1 MSVYMKAFIEK
12 VKTFYR
18 ELISDPMGVLF
29 LVCLFFFL
37 GVAFS
42 EPILK
47 ENDKLKM
54 EIAVQ
59 KDIVRIQAGML
70 SSMAETLDKQKK

>member
-1 MSVYMKAFIEK
+1 MKTFIEK
-12 VKTFYR
+12 IKALYEKIVT
-18 ELISDPMGVLF
+18 DPLGVLF

-54 EIAVQ
+54 DIEIQ

-70 SSMAETLDKQKK
+70 SSMAERLDKQKK

>member
-1 MSVYMKAFIEK
+1 MKAFIEK

-42 EPILK
+42 KPILK
-47 ENDKLKM
+47 KNDKLKM

-59 KDIVRIQAGML
+59 KDIVKIQAGML
-70 SSMAETLDKQKK
+70 SSMAERLDKQKK

>member
-1 MSVYMKAFIEK
+1 MKTFIEK
-12 VKTFYR
+12 IKAFYKKI
-18 ELISDPMGVLF
+18 ISDSLGVLF
-29 LVCLFFFL
+29 LICLSFFL

-47 ENDKLKM
+47 ENEKLRM

-70 SSMAETLDKQKK
+70 SSMAERLDKQKK

>member
-1 MSVYMKAFIEK
+1 MKTFIEK
-12 VKTFYR
+12 IKAFY
-18 ELISDPMGVLF
+18 EKIVTDPLGVLF

-54 EIAVQ
+54 DIEIQ

-70 SSMAETLDKQKK
+70 NQMAERLGKQK

>member
-1 MSVYMKAFIEK
+1 MKTFIEK
-12 VKTFYR
+12 IKALYEKIVT
-18 ELISDPMGVLF
+18 DPLGVLF

-54 EIAVQ
+54 DIEIQ

-70 SSMAETLDKQKK
+70 NQMAERLGKQK